1 MTGTVFFRGGGFE
14 VNEKFLRT
22 PRRTYFLANVEY
34 ISVTRPLLLF
44 AGAPAFG
51 IIGFVA
57 VFFHYLYLGEIALM
71 LAASTIAITVALMF
85 GTLRVHSLALRDD
98 EVAQSFGP
106 IARLRRVRA
115 AVEQA
120 MEQRID
126 REAFE

>member
-1 MTGTVFFRGGGFE
+1 MTGTVYFRGGGFE
-14 VNEKFLRT
+14 VNDRFLRT
-22 PRRTYFLANVEY
+22 TRRTYFLTNVEY

-44 AGAPAFG
+44 VGAPALG
-51 IIGFVA
+51 VVGFVA

-71 LAASTIAITVALMF
+71 LAASTIAIAIACLF

>member
-1 MTGTVFFRGGGFE
+1 MSGTVFFRGGGFE

-22 PRRTYFLANVEY
+22 PRKTYFLTNIEY

-44 AGAPAFG
+44 AGAPAVG
-51 IIGFVA
+51 VIGFVI
-57 VFFHYLYLGEIALM
+57 VFARYLFAGEIALLVAM
-71 LAASTIAITVALMF
+71 SLAAITIACLF

-120 MEQRID
+120 MGQRID